1 MGATHLPDA
10 KSGPLILVTPTISE
24 YQAVRPHIAGLKTAG
39 ALETMMC
46 GIGPGRASALCRR
59 LDERQP
65 PPAGLALVGVAGGL
79 DTTLAAGDV
88 VIASAAWDEEG
99 RRAPCTVILLT
110 GAAVGP
116 VLTVS
121 RALYTP
127 VEKAAARDSGALA
140 VEMEAYPLAAWAA
153 ERGVP
158 FVHGRVILDPF
169 DEPLPDLG
177 NVIDEYGRVRPAG
190 LLRHVFAHP
199 SHAASLVQL
208 LHRTQAVGPAL
219 ARLAQAVVAAHR
231 I

>member
-1 MGATHLPDA
+1 MHLPDA
-10 KSGPLILVTPTISE
+10 RSGPLILVTPTISE
-24 YQAVRPHIAGLKTAG
+24 YQAVRPHVAGLETEG
-39 ALETMMC
+39 VLETVIC
-46 GIGPGRASALCRR
+46 GIGTQRAAALCRHLEER
-59 LDERQP
+59 DELP
-65 PPAGLALVGVAGGL
+65 SGLALVGVAGGL
-79 DTTLAAGDV
+79 DPALAAGDTV
-88 VIASAAWDEEG
+88 LASAAWDEEG
-99 RRAPCTVILLT
+99 GRAPCTVIPLT

-127 VEKAAARDSGALA
+127 AEKAEARDSGALA

-158 FVHGRVILDPF
+158 FVHVRVILDPS

-177 NVIDEYGRVRPAG
+177 NVLDEYGRVRPAG

-219 ARLAQAVVAAHR
+219 ARLAQAVVTAHR